1 MSYKYSEKE
10 IQQHCFKR
18 EEHEKETDIY
28 LNNFVNKY
36 FPDRYIVN
44 RTTNQWDRYDYLI
57 YDTIKHTYCRVECK
71 TRNFNINQYNKYK
84 EEGFCLSYDKIN
96 TADVIIYIIS
106 LTNEIL
112 QIRTSKIKQL
122 LNENKIKICQKY
134 VNRYQY
140 TTYKEKHNES
150 LILIPYNQWKIY
162 TM

>member
-1 MSYKYSEKE
+1 MYKYSYGE
-10 IQQHCFKR
+10 IQEHCIKR
-18 EEHEKETDIY
+18 NAHEEETDKML
-28 LNNFVNKY
+28 LNWINKY
-36 FPDRYIVN
+36 YPNRYIVN
-44 RTTNQWDRYDYLI
+44 RTSGQWEKYDYLI
-57 YDTIKHTYCRVECK
+57 YDQIKHTYCKAECK
-71 TRNFNINQYNKYK
+71 VRNFTIDKYNKYK

-96 TADVIIYIIS
+96 TADVIIYIIP

-150 LILIPYNQWKIY
+150 LILIPYSEWKIY

>member
-1 MSYKYSEKE
+1 MYKYSYGE
-10 IQQHCFKR
+10 IQEHCIKR
-18 EEHEKETDIY
+18 NAHEEETDKML
-28 LNNFVNKY
+28 LNWINKY
-36 FPDRYIVN
+36 FPNRYIVN
-44 RTTNQWDRYDYLI
+44 RTSGQWEKYDYLI
-57 YDTIKHTYCRVECK
+57 YDQIKHTYCKAECK
-71 TRNFNINQYNKYK
+71 VRNFTIDKYNKYK

-96 TADVIIYIIS
+96 TADVIIYIIP

-140 TTYKEKHNES
+140 TSYKEKHNES

>member
-1 MSYKYSEKE
+1 MYKYSEEE
-10 IQQHCFKR
+10 IKQHCVKR

-36 FPDRYIVN
+36 FPDRYIIN

-57 YDTIKHTYCRVECK
+57 YDQIKHTYCKVECK
-71 TRNFNINQYNKYK
+71 VRNFNINQYNKYK
-84 EEGFCLSYDKIN
+84 EEGFALSYDKID
-96 TADVIIYIIS
+96 TADVIIYIIP

-122 LNENKIKICQKY
+122 LNEKKIKICQKY

-140 TTYKEKHNES
+140 TTYKEKHNEN
-150 LILIPYNQWKIY
+150 LILIPYNECKVY

>member
-1 MSYKYSEKE
+1 MYKYSYGELQE
-10 IQQHCFKR
+10 HCKR
-18 EEHEKETDIY
+18 RNEHEEETDKML
-28 LNNFVNKY
+28 LNWINEYYPN
-36 FPDRYIVN
+36 RYIVN
-44 RTTNQWDRYDYLI
+44 RTSQWEKYDYLI
-57 YDTIKHTYCRVECK
+57 YDQIKHTYCKAECK
-71 TRNFNINQYNKYK
+71 VRNFTIDKYNKYK

-96 TADVIIYIIS
+96 TADVIIYIIP

-122 LNENKIKICQKY
+122 LNENKIKTCQKY

-150 LILIPYNQWKIY
+150 LILIPYNEWKIY